1 MDKLTMEKGQV
12 LRANASECALR
23 LEGPFR
29 HLLLR
34 GQENHVQLLDRVEVL
49 EIEGTD
55 NSIECR
61 QMPGRIRL
69 RGQGNSLL
77 IEEHPGEARP
87 PVDVRGNNQ
96 AVKFR
101 RPKS

>member
-12 LRANASECALR
+12 LQANASECALR
-23 LEGPFR
+23 LDGPFQ

-34 GQENHVQLLDRVEVL
+34 GQDNHVQLMDRVELL
-49 EIEGTD
+49 EIEGKD
-55 NSIECR
+55 NSVECR

-77 IEEHPGEARP
+77 IEEHPGEVRP
-87 PVDVRGNNQ
+87 PVDVQGNNQ
-96 AVKFR
+96 VIKFR
-101 RPKS
+101 RPGF